1 MNWRARFPVLQ
12 IMGDPYPNLG
22 FDPCPGDLTGYEAL
36 AAYAGQSAT
45 TLNTAVQTLASA
57 GSSQWRGQAADAFR
71 AHLSTDILP
80 LARKAADSV
89 GRAATALH
97 SWSLTL
103 ASLQAQAQALDREAA
118 PYQTQLLVA
127 RQAAGSPLTAQSPG
141 SATLVPVAPVLTP
154 VQQAQVDAATTALA
168 GITARA
174 NALHSEYLTAVQ
186 QTSSQLEDAGNMA
199 PKAPGLFSSLWHD
212 ATTGWDDMVG
222 RVSGVLHDKAL
233 WEFIS
238 GVANI
243 VATVAGLLALIP
255 PLSVIFAPIAVGA
268 ALAALGADTVLAEF
282 DHGSWG
288 AVILDAGAVIGGAAW
303 IKAAAELSEIYK
315 ASELT
320 SVMTKAPTWAGI
332 ASKVPL
338 VTKIPVAGKT
348 IDGAEK
354 SVEVAPGMFRMIGAS
369 LKEAA
374 GNSKDANAL
383 SAVKDFEKYGTW
395 RAVDIVSGQ
404 GTWAFSSAGIQAVP
418 GTIHNWVN
426 NAAVGKAPWQEPADA
441 AAG

>member
-1 MNWRARFPVLQ
+1 MSDL
-12 IMGDPYPNLG
+12 YPNLG

-36 AAYAGQSAT
+36 AAYASQSAT

-57 GSSQWRGQAADAFR
+57 DSSQWRGQAADAFR
-71 AHLSTDILP
+71 AHLSTDVLP

-89 GRAATALH
+89 GQAATALH
-97 SWSLTL
+97 NWSLTL
-103 ASLQAQAQALDREAA
+103 ASLQSQAQALDREAE
-118 PYQTQLLVA
+118 PYRTQLQVT
-127 RQAAGSPLTAQSPG
+127 RQSGGSPLTAPSAG
-141 SATLVPVAPVLTP
+141 SATLAPVAPLLTP

-168 GITARA
+168 RITAQA

-186 QTSSQLEDAGNMA
+186 QTSSQLAGAGDMA

-212 ATTGWDDMVG
+212 ATSTWDDA
-222 RVSGVLHDKAL
+222 VSLASGFVHDKAL
-233 WEFIS
+233 LEFIA
-238 GVANI
+238 GIANI
-243 VATVAGLLALIP
+243 VATVTGLLALIP
-255 PLSVIFAPIAVGA
+255 PLSVIFAPIALGA
-268 ALAALGADTVLAEF
+268 AVVALGADVLLAGF

-303 IKAAAELSEIYK
+303 IRAADKLSESYK

-320 SVMTKAPTWAGI
+320 SVMTKAPTWAGV

-338 VTKIPVAGKT
+338 ATKIPVVGKA

-374 GNSKDANAL
+374 GNSKEANAL
-383 SAVKDFEKYGTW
+383 SAVKDFDNYGAW

-404 GTWAFSSAGIQAVP
+404 TTWTFSGAGIEAIP
-418 GTIHNWVN
+418 GTIRDWVN
-426 NAAVGKAPWQEPADA
+426 NAAVGKAPWQESAEA
-441 AAG
+441 VAG